1 MVFLQPLHIYSL
13 SSKDDIAQGGVVG
26 PQSAGRRLLVQA
38 DQGRRAG
45 AARKQGRRGLGG
57 SGGILQDF
65 SPAGW
70 ENCWVLPPMRKIPKP
85 SPPASPLL
93 FELDPE
99 PLEETLT
106 ALGGIPLVVQA
117 FRSLE
122 LPRSIQ
128 EQVRVKQ
135 RERG

>member
-13 SSKDDIAQGGVVG
+13 SSKDDIAQGGMIF

-57 SGGILQDF
+57 SGGILQVF

-70 ENCWVLPPMRKIPKP
+70 KNCGVLPPMRKIPKP
-85 SPPASPLL
+85 SPPPSPLL

-99 PLEETLT
+99 PLE
-106 ALGGIPLVVQA
+106 
-117 FRSLE
+117 
-122 LPRSIQ
+122 
-128 EQVRVKQ
+128 
-135 RERG
+135 